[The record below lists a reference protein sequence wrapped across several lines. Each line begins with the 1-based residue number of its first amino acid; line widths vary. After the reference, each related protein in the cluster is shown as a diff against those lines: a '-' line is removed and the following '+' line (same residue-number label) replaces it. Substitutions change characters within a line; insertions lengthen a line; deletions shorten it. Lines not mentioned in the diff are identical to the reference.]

1 METIEI
7 RDNLL
12 PEMKK
17 VLALYG
23 DVGWSAYTDQP
34 DSLEKGL
41 RQSLKVWTAWDGEQL
56 VGLARVVGDGVTIIY
71 LQDLLVR
78 TDYQGKGLGSRLL
91 QLVLNEYQAVRQLI
105 LLTDEAEETIHFY
118 EKNGMEDVRKYQC
131 TAFMK

>member
-41 RQSLKVWTAWDGEQL
+41 RQSLKVGTAWDGEQL